1 VTKKYVEI
9 GYPIF
14 EGMPVFPGLPE
25 VELEPRERIEK
36 GDYWNGTVLSIY
48 LHAGTHVDAP
58 WHYVPGA
65 PGIDAI
71 PIENFIYRRPLLLDL
86 PARKPNDLITIE
98 QLKAYGDELYEA
110 DLLIFNTHHWQ
121 YREREF
127 MKYATDFPAVA
138 PETAE
143 FIRRE
148 LPHCK
153 AVAIDTLSIENI
165 EQGKTNGFATHN
177 TFLDPNKYDTP
188 TILIYE
194 DVNPEPLL
202 GKKLISAF
210 TAPLRIVDHDAS
222 VVNIIVE
229 VE

>member
-1 VTKKYVEI
+1 MTKKYVEI

-86 PARKPNDLITIE
+86 PARRPNDLITTE

-110 DLLIFNTHHWQ
+110 DLLIFTPQ
-121 YREREF
+121 LAYRGGVYE
-127 MKYATDFPAVA
+127 
-138 PETAE
+138 
-143 FIRRE
+143 IRHR
-148 LPHCK
+148 C
-153 AVAIDTLSIENI
+153 
-165 EQGKTNGFATHN
+165 
-177 TFLDPNKYDTP
+177 
-188 TILIYE
+188 
-194 DVNPEPLL
+194 PL
-202 GKKLISAF
+202 
-210 TAPLRIVDHDAS
+210 
-222 VVNIIVE
+222 
-229 VE
+229 

>member
-1 VTKKYVEI
+1 MSKYVEI
-9 GYPIF
+9 GYPIY
-14 EGMPVFPGLPE
+14 EGMPVYPGLPE
-25 VELEPRERIEK
+25 VELVPRERIEK

-71 PIENFIYRRPLLLDL
+71 PIENFIYNRPLLLDV
-86 PARKPNDLITIE
+86 PAQKPNDLITIE
-98 QLKAYGDELYEA
+98 QLKEYGDSLYEA
-110 DLLIFNTHHWQ
+110 DMLIFNTHYWK
-121 YREREF
+121 YRAKDF
-127 MKYATDFPAVA
+127 MKYATGFPAVS
-138 PETAE
+138 PEAAE

-148 LPHCK
+148 LPNCK

-165 EQGKTNGFATHN
+165 EQGKTNGFRTHN
-177 TFLDPNKYDTP
+177 AFLDPEKYDTP

-194 DVNPEPLL
+194 DINPEPLI
-202 GKKLISAF
+202 GKKLLRAF
-210 TAPLRIVDHDAS
+210 TAPLRILDHDAS

>member
-1 VTKKYVEI
+1 VSKYVEI
-9 GYPIF
+9 GYPIY
-14 EGMPVFPGLPE
+14 EGMPVYPGLPE
-25 VELEPRERIEK
+25 VELVPRERIEK

-71 PIENFIYRRPLLLDL
+71 PIENFIYNRPLLLDV
-86 PARKPNDLITIE
+86 PAQKPNDLITIE
-98 QLKAYGDELYEA
+98 QLKEYGDSLYEA
-110 DLLIFNTHHWQ
+110 DMLIFNTHYWK
-121 YREREF
+121 YRAKDF
-127 MKYATDFPAVA
+127 MKYATGFPAVS
-138 PETAE
+138 PEAAE

-148 LPHCK
+148 LPNCK

-165 EQGKTNGFATHN
+165 EQGKTNGFRTHN
-177 TFLDPNKYDTP
+177 AFLDPEKYDTP

-194 DVNPEPLL
+194 DINPEPLI
-202 GKKLISAF
+202 GKKLLRAF
-210 TAPLRIVDHDAS
+210 TAPLRILDHDAS

>member
-1 VTKKYVEI
+1 MTKKYVEI
-9 GYPIF
+9 GYPIY
-14 EGMPVFPGLPE
+14 EGMPVYPGLPE
-25 VELEPRERIEK
+25 VELLPNERIEK

-71 PIENFIYRRPLLLDL
+71 PIEDFIYEHPLLIDV
-86 PARKPNDLITIE
+86 PAQKPDDLITIE
-98 QLKAYGDELYEA
+98 QLKEYGDELYEA
-110 DLLIFNTHHWQ
+110 DMLIFNTHHWK
-121 YREREF
+121 YRSEDF
-127 MKYATDFPAVA
+127 MKYATGFPAVA

-148 LPHCK
+148 LSNCK

-177 TFLDPNKYDTP
+177 TFLDPDKYDTP

-194 DVNPEPLL
+194 DINPEPII
-202 GKKLISAF
+202 GKKLKSAF
-210 TAPLRIVDHDAS
+210 TAPLRIIDHDAS
-222 VVNIIVE
+222 IVNIIVE
-229 VE
+229 IE

>member
-1 VTKKYVEI
+1 MSKYVEI
-9 GYPIF
+9 GYPIY
-14 EGMPVFPGLPE
+14 EGMPVYPGLPE
-25 VELEPRERIEK
+25 VELVPRERIEK

-71 PIENFIYRRPLLLDL
+71 PIEDFIYNRPLLLDV
-86 PARKPNDLITIE
+86 PAQKPNDLITIE
-98 QLKAYGDELYEA
+98 QLKEYGDSLYEA
-110 DLLIFNTHHWQ
+110 DMLIFNTHYWK
-121 YREREF
+121 YRAKDF
-127 MKYATDFPAVA
+127 MKYATGFPAVS
-138 PETAE
+138 PEAAE

-148 LPHCK
+148 LPNCK

-165 EQGKTNGFATHN
+165 EQGKTNGFRTHN
-177 TFLDPNKYDTP
+177 AFLDPEKYDTP

-194 DVNPEPLL
+194 DINPEPLI
-202 GKKLISAF
+202 GKKLLRAF
-210 TAPLRIVDHDAS
+210 TAPLRILDHDAS